1 MSAGEGRVNCG
12 CGAGRLP
19 LLLLLCPP
27 TAALGLCACA
37 SLHSY
42 AVCMAAEVAAAHP
55 DVHGLAVD
63 VCLSSAAIG
72 AQEPP
77 LAA

>member
-1 MSAGEGRVNCG
+1 MNCG

-37 SLHSY
+37 SLHSH
-42 AVCMAAEVAAAHP
+42 AGCMAAEVATAHP
-55 DVHGLAVD
+55 NVDGLAVD
-63 VCLSSAAIG
+63 VSLTSAAIG